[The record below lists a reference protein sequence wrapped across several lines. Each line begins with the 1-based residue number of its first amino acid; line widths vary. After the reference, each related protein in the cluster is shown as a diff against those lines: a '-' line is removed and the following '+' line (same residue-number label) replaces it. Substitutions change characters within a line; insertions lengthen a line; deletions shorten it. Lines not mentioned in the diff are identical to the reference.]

1 MKEAHRAKQDYRVTV
16 SRSDANPVVLI
27 HGWAGSFAET
37 WQSTGIDALLSDA
50 GRTVVGLDLLGHGT
64 SPKPHEPEA
73 YADLP
78 SWLLGAIDDQPR
90 PVDAAGF
97 SLGALT
103 LLGALVRD
111 PTRFGRVLLSGIG
124 DGVFSERDPAESS
137 RIVDALEGRAS
148 ETDTGALVFARYAD
162 APGKDKTALTAIM
175 KRPPSAPLDPST
187 LAGIGNHVR
196 VVIGD
201 RDFAGP
207 AEKLAASFPN
217 GDLVVL
223 KNTDHFATPESFAF
237 IDTLLDFFGA

>member
-1 MKEAHRAKQDYRVTV
+1 MSQ
-16 SRSDANPVVLI
+16 SDAAPVVLI

-37 WQSTGIDALLSDA
+37 WQSTGVDALLGDA
-50 GRTVVGLDLLGHGT
+50 GRTVVGVDLLGHGT
-64 SPKPHEPEA
+64 SPAPHDPEA

-78 SWLLGAIDDQPR
+78 GWLLEAIADQPR

-97 SLGALT
+97 SLGAMT

-111 PTRFGRVLLSGIG
+111 PSRFGKVLLSGIG
-124 DGVFSERDPAESS
+124 DGLFAERDPAENS
-137 RIVDALEGRAS
+137 RIVDALEGRAP

-162 APGKDKTALTAIM
+162 APGKDKVALTAIM
-175 KRPPSAPLDPST
+175 KRPPSPPLDESV
-187 LAGIGNHVR
+187 LAMIDNPVR

-201 RDFAGP
+201 RDFAAP
-207 AEKLAASFPN
+207 AERLASSFPN